1 MKFGFNQL
9 RALMGGITLV
19 FALGGCNSGSSTSSS
34 SLSGTAMAGPF
45 LSGTVC
51 AYQVKDG
58 AKGDLLG
65 VCSSIVSATSSFSV
79 DVGAYTGD
87 VLVEISNASYDDEA
101 NPDDNVTGTPLNG
114 VMRNLIHIAT
124 AGGTV
129 ELAVTPLTEAALQ
142 LAGATLNNDTVQAA
156 INQLAGLLPAVAGLD
171 LRATLPVLTTAQG
184 LAYREALRA
193 LSQLQWASGVGEG
206 GFRGNLNGFLGNL
219 VSRIGANGNTVATDI
234 LGQIN
239 SGLNGSCAVVNN
251 ALTCTIAA
259 AGGNG
264 GTGNV
269 CVASVS
275 LAGANL
281 GDICYTNLPAGFNC
295 GALGVGDTL
304 SGYAGA
310 TVTFSTPAA
319 CPAHPVLTFDAGAL
333 GGSGNAGGNAGEVTC
348 NTTHY
353 QAGAVHAPTANELA
367 SYAKTYNGNT
377 GSFDMSGFTSSGA
390 ATLVFSNV
398 GGLTYNGTAQTV
410 NSVCAD
416 NTHAMLYVEFG
427 GAGAVDLFAD
437 NGGGFSGNL
446 PNMTGICGNAPGC
459 AGGNGG
465 GNAGGNSGGN
475 ANPTA
480 GTAANGSPALDMT
493 KCANTIAAGSAGVG
507 LSMNM
512 HLGCGAA
519 SIADFANLTVVDQW
533 NASHATCTASY
544 SNGVLTVSN
553 GTLTASAAM
562 NGDANDS
569 ITTWV
574 SGATEMAMIL
584 APVAVNGV
592 NAEVAKIR
600 WKADGTPDFIQ
611 GGAVAVGGV
620 YQLFTCTLL
629 P

>member
-1 MKFGFNQL
+1 MKFGFSQL
-9 RALMGGITLV
+9 RALAGGMALV
-19 FALGGCNSGSSTSSS
+19 FALGGCNSGSSSSS
-34 SLSGTAMAGPF
+34 TTLSGTAMAGPF

-51 AYQVKDG
+51 AYKVKNG

-65 VCSSIVSATSSFSV
+65 VCSSIVGATSSFSI
-79 DVGAYTGD
+79 DVGAYSGD
-87 VLVEISNASYDDEA
+87 VLVEISNATYDDEA
-101 NPDDNVTGTPLNG
+101 NPGDNVTGTLLTG
-114 VMRNLIHIAT
+114 VMRSLIHVAA

-142 LAGATLNNDTVQAA
+142 LAGTTLNNETVQAA
-156 INQLAGLLPAVAGLD
+156 INQIAGLFPAVAGLD
-171 LRATLPVLTTAQG
+171 LRATLPVLTTEQG

-193 LSQLQWASGVGEG
+193 LSQLQWASGAGEG
-206 GFRGNLNGFLGNL
+206 GFRGNLNGYLGNL
-219 VSRIGANGNTVATDI
+219 IGRIGANGNTVAADI

-239 SGLNGSCAVVNN
+239 VGLNANCAVANN
-251 ALTCTIAA
+251 ALTCTVAA
-259 AGGNG
+259 AGGNGGSG

-269 CVASVS
+269 CVANVS
-275 LAGANL
+275 LAGASL
-281 GDICYTNLPAGFNC
+281 GNICYTNLPAGFNC
-295 GALGVGDTL
+295 GTLGVGDTL
-304 SGYAGA
+304 NGYAGA

-319 CPAHPVLTFDAGAL
+319 CPANPILTFDASVL
-333 GGSGNAGGNAGEVTC
+333 GGAGNAGGNAGGVTC
-348 NTTHY
+348 NTAHY
-353 QAGAVHAPTANELA
+353 QAGAVHTPTANELA
-367 SYAKTYNGNT
+367 SFAKTYNGNI

-390 ATLVFSNV
+390 ATLVFSSA
-398 GGLTYNGTAQTV
+398 GELSYNGAAQTV

-416 NTHAMLYVEFG
+416 NTAAMLYVEFG
-427 GAGAVDLFAD
+427 GTGAVDLFAAD
-437 NGGGFSGNL
+437 GGGFSGNL
-446 PNMTGICGNAPGC
+446 PNMAGICGNAPGC
-459 AGGNGG
+459 AAA
-465 GNAGGNSGGN
+465 NAGGN
-475 ANPTA
+475 ANPTS

-493 KCANTIAAGSAGVG
+493 KCGSTIAAGNAGG
-507 LSMNM
+507 GMTMNM
-512 HLGCGAA
+512 HLSCGAGA
-519 SIADFANLTVVDQW
+519 IADFSNLTVVDEL
-533 NASHATCTASY
+533 NASHATCSASY

-600 WKADGTPDFIQ
+600 WKANGTPDFIQ
-611 GGAVAVGGV
+611 GGAVAVGGS